1 MERVRIDMNFSN
13 QAINDQATL
22 IKVEGA
28 RLDAAS
34 SVDFKNYF
42 NDTVS
47 DRKSN
52 VIIDLSEVNF
62 MDSSG
67 LGVLISSLKS
77 MEKDGG
83 ISLVGAHSNVQSL
96 MTLTR
101 MDRLFPQFSSVDEAV
116 TAAQS

>member
-1 MERVRIDMNFSN
+1 MKFTNES
-13 QAINDQATL
+13 INDQATL
-22 IKVEGA
+22 IKIEGA

-34 SVDFKNYF
+34 SVEFKNYF

-47 DRKSN
+47 DKN
-52 VIIDLSEVNF
+52 QKVIIDLSDVNF

-77 MEKDGG
+77 MESKGG
-83 ISLVGAHSNVQSL
+83 ISLVGAHSNVKSL

-101 MDRLFPQFSSVDEAV
+101 MDRLFPQFSSIDEAV
-116 TAAQS
+116 TATQI